1 MRLTAKLISSPKT
14 SFTVIPLGRGS
25 AMVLFVGLILNLLIA
40 RAHAAEVLDPWSDLR
55 PAHAVRCLASLRTA
69 LDAKPDDQT
78 LLGRAIGAYVTLS
91 FNGHPEVDGA
101 FGPWL
106 NYARVLVD
114 RRRVARGGAKPV
126 SLEAAAPEL
135 WVQLLD
141 GDAKGVVA
149 ALDSLPAN
157 PASLHGVALRALATT
172 DWRLLNAVP
181 RRSALTDY
189 ASMVLFH
196 RTRAMMVGMSA
207 ESLTLIDPYVVHRS
221 VWELNY
227 QIEDATCL
235 AGEAVAGIALLL
247 RGRQIDDATALSEA
261 RELLTALD
269 ATSDPAAGRDRVLAD
284 LQRSAQAMAYDNA
297 KAFAV
302 AERIALAH
310 CDGEQGIRGA
320 DGRHLLI
327 GIGDVAQWVRSRLC
341 DAAYFSYIGVWKRL
355 PGYPSEENFAAHD
368 QAFGAVLRTTLPEAV
383 LTTAVGIGLTDP
395 GFYNLDEPSPKTA
408 TEALSKAI
416 LTERA
421 RAHPLPDRQLITV
434 IARLAKRRADLA
446 APIVAD
452 VLAHWQI
459 SNGVHARSGLNHLL
473 KAAWYCDIAMPDVT
487 RSAATRSPADA
498 DLRSYAMNFDPQVR
512 QFDWTDHAP
521 TSLWN
526 AALIDTPKDRPLL
539 QRHGDGEYAIS
550 WDGWLKIETPGAYQF
565 QLVSDG
571 YFKAAIGE
579 RVLAD
584 RRSTTLFPESAAR
597 TTTTY
602 EALAA
607 GWISLWLD
615 YEFRG
620 ENSECRLL
628 WKPPGAKDFTAV
640 PPQFFA
646 HGPDHAAGLSA
657 RALEARQ
664 ERTAFEQLT
673 GVNAT
678 TFAWAATIPWRS
690 DIQMYLNNYATSH
703 RQFRPL
709 LPVLLAG
716 QKAGARIGQ
725 SPIINCLF
733 MSSGADIDEGLRL
746 LRNQEFLSQ
755 GFSENRLL
763 VSHLR
768 DEKRLPAF
776 IESQKEFLSQPENS
790 YLHMLVTLSTG
801 GFTAAQPLLADGIGD
816 ASLWIVK
823 SDLRPL
829 CLLAH
834 ASHRLCGKP
843 PPDFKRL
850 EEQAGEPKDAGYLA
864 ALGALDGVND
874 PQTVTTLSPGDQ
886 DLVLWATALLDASE
900 GEHAR
905 AQARLTAITANP
917 QADPAIVDLSRDL
930 LVWYASQTPKTLAAM
945 PKATPVKRRTTG
957 NVKLG
962 ADDF

>member
-1 MRLTAKLISSPKT
+1 M
-14 SFTVIPLGRGS
+14 
-25 AMVLFVGLILNLLIA
+25 
-40 RAHAAEVLDPWSDLR
+40 
-55 PAHAVRCLASLRTA
+55 
-69 LDAKPDDQT
+69 
-78 LLGRAIGAYVTLS
+78 
-91 FNGHPEVDGA
+91 
-101 FGPWL
+101 
-106 NYARVLVD
+106 
-114 RRRVARGGAKPV
+114 
-126 SLEAAAPEL
+126 
-135 WVQLLD
+135 
-141 GDAKGVVA
+141 
-149 ALDSLPAN
+149 
-157 PASLHGVALRALATT
+157 
-172 DWRLLNAVP
+172 
-181 RRSALTDY
+181 
-189 ASMVLFH
+189 
-196 RTRAMMVGMSA
+196 
-207 ESLTLIDPYVVHRS
+207 
-221 VWELNY
+221 
-227 QIEDATCL
+227 
-235 AGEAVAGIALLL
+235 
-247 RGRQIDDATALSEA
+247 
-261 RELLTALD
+261 
-269 ATSDPAAGRDRVLAD
+269 
-284 LQRSAQAMAYDNA
+284 
-297 KAFAV
+297 
-302 AERIALAH
+302 
-310 CDGEQGIRGA
+310 
-320 DGRHLLI
+320 
-327 GIGDVAQWVRSRLC
+327 
-341 DAAYFSYIGVWKRL
+341 
-355 PGYPSEENFAAHD
+355 
-368 QAFGAVLRTTLPEAV
+368 
-383 LTTAVGIGLTDP
+383 LTTEVGIGLTDP
-395 GFYNLDEPSPKTA
+395 GFFNLDEPSPQAA

-452 VLAHWQI
+452 VLAHWRI
-459 SNGVHARSGLNHLL
+459 NTGVHARTGLHHLL
-473 KAAWYCDIAMPDVT
+473 KAAWYCDIAMSDVA
-487 RSAATRSPADA
+487 RSAATHSSADA
-498 DLRSYAMNFDPQVR
+498 DLRSYAMIFDPQVR

-526 AALIDTPKDRPLL
+526 AAIIDTPKDRPLL
-539 QRHGDGEYAIS
+539 LRHGDGEYAIS
-550 WDGWLKIETPGAYQF
+550 WDGWLKIEKPGAYQF
-565 QLVSDG
+565 QLISDS

-584 RRSTTLFPESAAR
+584 LQSTTLFPEPAAR

-602 EALAA
+602 NALAA
-607 GWISLWLD
+607 GWIPLWLD

-628 WKPPGAKDFTAV
+628 WKPPGAKDFTVV

-690 DIQMYLNNYATSH
+690 DIQMYLGSYATSH
-703 RQFRPL
+703 QQFRAL

-716 QKAGARIGQ
+716 QKAGARIDQ

-733 MSSGADIDEGLRL
+733 MSSGAEIDEGLRL
-746 LRNQEFLSQ
+746 LRNQEFRGH
-755 GFSENRLL
+755 GFTEDRLL

-801 GFTAAQPLLADGIGD
+801 GFTAAQPLLADGIGN

-823 SDLRPL
+823 NDLRPL

-874 PQTVTTLSPGDQ
+874 PQTVTKLSPGDQ

-917 QADPAIVDLSRDL
+917 QADPAIVDLCRDL
-930 LVWYASQTPKTLAAM
+930 LVWYASQTPKTLATM

-957 NVKLG
+957 TVKPG